1 MAGISLAIHGGAGTL
16 LRSVIR
22 PEQEA
27 AYRQSLQAALDTGY
41 KVLEQGGTALEAVKR
56 TVMVLED
63 DPLFNAGR
71 GSVFTNKGDHE
82 MDASIMDGATLG
94 AGAVGGLK
102 KVKNPILLA
111 EQVMLHS
118 GHVLLGGEG
127 ALEFA
132 RRQGLAE
139 EPEEYFFTEFRHAQW
154 EQVKEQEGTILD
166 HTVFPG
172 EEKKFGT
179 VGAVALDQ
187 YGNLAAATSTGGM
200 TNKRYGRM
208 GDTPLIGCGT
218 YANNHTCAI
227 SCTGHGELFIRA
239 IAAYDVSA
247 LMEYKGLSLADAMK
261 EVVHHKLVRM
271 GGEGGMIGID
281 AEGNI
286 SMQFN
291 SEGMYRASRRSG
303 EAALIAIYGDE

>member
-27 AYRQSLQAALDTGY
+27 AYRQSLQVALDTGY

-102 KVKNPILLA
+102 KIKNPVLLA

-118 GHVLLGGEG
+118 GHVLLGEKVRWN
-127 ALEFA
+127 LPVA
-132 RRQGLAE
+132 RDWRRNRRITFIPNSGM
-139 EPEEYFFTEFRHAQW
+139 HN
-154 EQVKEQEGTILD
+154 
-166 HTVFPG
+166 
-172 EEKKFGT
+172 
-179 VGAVALDQ
+179 
-187 YGNLAAATSTGGM
+187 GN
-200 TNKRYGRM
+200 R
-208 GDTPLIGCGT
+208 
-218 YANNHTCAI
+218 
-227 SCTGHGELFIRA
+227 
-239 IAAYDVSA
+239 
-247 LMEYKGLSLADAMK
+247 
-261 EVVHHKLVRM
+261 
-271 GGEGGMIGID
+271 
-281 AEGNI
+281 
-286 SMQFN
+286 
-291 SEGMYRASRRSG
+291 
-303 EAALIAIYGDE
+303 